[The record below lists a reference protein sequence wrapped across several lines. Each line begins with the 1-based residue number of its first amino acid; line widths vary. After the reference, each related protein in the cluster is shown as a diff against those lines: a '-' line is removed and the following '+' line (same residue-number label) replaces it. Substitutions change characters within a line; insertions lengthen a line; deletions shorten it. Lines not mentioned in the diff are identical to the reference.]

1 MRKTHHTCLYISV
14 TWLRM
19 WVIIAVNLVIMSPC
33 MAQFFAI
40 HPENP
45 QLRLIHRAVEII
57 QNGGVIAYPTDV
69 SDALACHI
77 GDKQALDKIRRI
89 RQLDDKHDFTLVCTD
104 LTQVSTF
111 TKISNNAHRL
121 IKALTPGPFTF
132 ILDATREVPRR
143 LQHPKKKTIGIR
155 IPDHPIAQLL
165 VKELQEPLFSSTLI
179 LPGDDEGLSDPYEIR
194 ERLEHELDLVID
206 AGMILCE
213 ETTIIAFLE
222 HGPEIVRQ
230 GKGIAPMLD

>member
-1 MRKTHHTCLYISV
+1 
-14 TWLRM
+14 
-19 WVIIAVNLVIMSPC
+19 

-57 QNGGVIAYPTDV
+57 QNGGIIAYPTDV
-69 SDALACHI
+69 SYALACHI

-111 TKISNNAHRL
+111 TKMGNNAHRL

-165 VKELQEPLFSSTLI
+165 VNELQEPLFSSTLM
-179 LPGDDEGLSDPYEIR
+179 LPGDDDGLTDPYDIR

-206 AGMILCE
+206 AGIIPFE
-213 ETTIIAFLE
+213 ETTIIAFPDQ
-222 HGPEIVRQ
+222 GAEIVRQ
-230 GKGIAPMLD
+230 GKGVATMLN

>member
-1 MRKTHHTCLYISV
+1 
-14 TWLRM
+14 
-19 WVIIAVNLVIMSPC
+19 

-57 QNGGVIAYPTDV
+57 QKGGVIAYPTD
-69 SDALACHI
+69 SSYALACHI

-89 RQLDDKHDFTLVCTD
+89 RQLDDKHDFTLICND

-111 TKISNNAHRL
+111 TKIGNNAHRL

-143 LQHPKKKTIGIR
+143 LQHPNKKTIGIR

-179 LPGDDEGLSDPYEIR
+179 LPGDGEGLTDPYEIR

-206 AGMILCE
+206 AGIIPYE
-213 ETTIIAFLE
+213 ETTIIGFTD
-222 HGPEIVRQ
+222 HDPEIIRQ
-230 GKGIAPMLD
+230 GKGVAVMFN

>member
-69 SDALACHI
+69 SYALACHI

-194 ERLEHELDLVID
+194 ERLEQELDLVID